1 MAPASG
7 MSITLPRNFAPMG
20 LDRGDEPK
28 TPDQTFTELQ
38 LPPPPHH
45 STMRVRR
52 ARINVDSFTS
62 LNNALP
68 ATLFASDIPIP
79 SVEVPRA
86 TASARPVWHKS
97 MTDLSPSETLA
108 ASSYRSGPLP
118 RTPPAQ
124 TKSPEEEID
133 HVDWDRQ
140 RSSSSCSMRSDTS
153 SSSASFTS
161 RPTSFGGSATS
172 PECDV
177 QDPFMTRTFNLV
189 PATPTKQS
197 RMATLDTKSARRGF
211 HWTTEQDNHLC
222 NV

>member
-52 ARINVDSFTS
+52 SRINMDNFTNR
-62 LNNALP
+62 NNALP

-86 TASARPVWHKS
+86 TATATATARPVWHKS
-97 MTDLSPSETLA
+97 MMDLSPSETLA
-108 ASSYRSGPLP
+108 ASSYRCGP
-118 RTPPAQ
+118 
-124 TKSPEEEID
+124 
-133 HVDWDRQ
+133 
-140 RSSSSCSMRSDTS
+140 
-153 SSSASFTS
+153 
-161 RPTSFGGSATS
+161 
-172 PECDV
+172 
-177 QDPFMTRTFNLV
+177 
-189 PATPTKQS
+189 
-197 RMATLDTKSARRGF
+197 
-211 HWTTEQDNHLC
+211 
-222 NV
+222 